1 MEARKLVGWNVRR
14 MRVAISLTIE
24 ELADR
29 ARVGVSY
36 LGRLER
42 GEENVGVVTLSR
54 LARALKVELAEFFV
68 KPAPGDKAPKPLSPG
83 RRASK
88 ISPRRKA
95 ATKPAR

>member
-14 MRVAISLTIE
+14 LRVAISLTIE
-24 ELADR
+24 ELADS
-29 ARVGVSY
+29 ASVGESY
-36 LGRLER
+36 LSRLER

-83 RRASK
+83 RRPSK
-88 ISPRRKA
+88 IRPRK
-95 ATKPAR
+95 KIAR